1 MNIKQRLKT
10 VESAL
15 KPIAEKN
22 MIIMIS
28 RAGREKEKPISWRN
42 HDTGEVYG
50 ADDNLSHLKGYNVVM
65 ANYAD

>member
-1 MNIKQRLKT
+1 MNLKNRLKI

-28 RAGREKEKPISWRN
+28 RAGREKETPISWRN
-42 HDTGEVYG
+42 HDTDEVYG
-50 ADDNLSHLKGYNVVM
+50 ADDNLSHLKGYNVLM